1 MQLISEE
8 LVENSSSLVTV
19 IVDIL
24 TEIKS
29 LETDV
34 QPRQEIKP
42 EGWIKMFN
50 QLDDQTTLFRSSI
63 TCLRPPFSC
72 TNRTFKLSVSRDED
86 DINGVV
92 TSPVTT
98 SSLYSSSLSFWLSSS
113 WNRTLKHSLSNDE
126 DDINISIRFWPG
138 VVHHQSSSLP
148 TSSVSSLSSLYRHVF
163 GSAWAQIKMDQC
175 NGVVNGSL
183 Y

>member
-113 WNRTLKHSLSNDE
+113 WNRTLKHSLSKDE
-126 DDINISIRFWPG
+126 DDINISIGFWPG

-183 Y
+183 F